1 MCGRYTLTKE
11 ERRLQERYGIIEHEP
26 FQPRFNICPTQ
37 DAPVLLIDENP
48 KIKSLRWG
56 LIPFWAKDA
65 KIGNSLINAR
75 CETIHEKPPYRAAFK
90 KRRCLIPADGFYEW
104 MKVPGGKQPMHIRL
118 KNGEPFAFA
127 GVWEF
132 WKNAEEKPLLTFSIV
147 TTEPNELL
155 AQVHNRMPVIVA
167 QNDYDQWLDPKLTAR
182 EQLESLFR
190 PYPAEAMEFYPIS
203 TMVNNPRIEHP
214 KCIERI
220 EARQ

>member
-1 MCGRYTLTKE
+1 MCGRYTLTRE
-11 ERRLQERYGIIEHEP
+11 ERRLQERYAIIDREP
-26 FQPRFNICPTQ
+26 FQARFNICPTQ
-37 DAPVLLIDENP
+37 DAPVLLIDEQP
-48 KIKSLRWG
+48 RIKSLRWG
-56 LIPFWAKDA
+56 LIPFWAKDE

-75 CETIHEKPPYRAAFK
+75 CETIHEKPAYRAAFK

-118 KNGEPFAFA
+118 TNQEAFAFA

-132 WKNAEEKPLLTFSIV
+132 WKNAEGNPLLTFSIV

-155 AQVHNRMPVIVA
+155 APVHNRMPVIVA
-167 QNDYDQWLDPKLTAR
+167 ENDYDQWLDPKLVAR

-190 PYPAEAMEFYPIS
+190 PFPSSAMEFYPVSAI
-203 TMVNNPRIEHP
+203 VNNPRHEHP

-220 EARQ
+220 AAPP